1 VRPAPI
7 VAICWRQARTIRRQA
22 QDIRRLERAYRVAV
36 DANQHQAVRLEGWR
50 VRALSLFL
58 VADPDLRDLI
68 MRHHAT
74 LDRLPTGGS
83 DA

>member
-1 VRPAPI
+1 VRRGPI
-7 VAICWRQARTIRRQA
+7 VRLCWDQARTIRRQKQEIQNLTRGYRFA
-22 QDIRRLERAYRVAV
+22 QD
-36 DANQHQAVRLEGWR
+36 ANVRLTEQVTGWR